1 MNQQAC
7 DLEFAAIVAGL
18 QPFPARLPHHGATHE
33 PDIRR
38 IASAMFCAI
47 GMDPSIAAFV
57 VRRTAM
63 HWGLPEEEIDV
74 AVTVALLASA
84 ARVMHDLRPSD
95 AL

>member
-7 DLEFAAIVAGL
+7 DLQFDAIVAGL
-18 QPFPARLPHHGATHE
+18 EPFPARLPHHGANRE

-47 GMDPSIAAFV
+47 GMDPSIAAFA